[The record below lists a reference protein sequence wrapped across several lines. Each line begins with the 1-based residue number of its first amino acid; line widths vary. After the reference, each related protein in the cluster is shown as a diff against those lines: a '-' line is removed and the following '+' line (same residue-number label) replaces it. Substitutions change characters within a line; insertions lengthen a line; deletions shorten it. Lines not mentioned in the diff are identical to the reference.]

1 MCGECCTDP
10 KLFWLYKIFEPN
22 LAKDDSN
29 TPCDDIGLGKYEKT
43 EVDGMKPI
51 AITVDMYS

>member
-1 MCGECCTDP
+1 MDP

-22 LAKDDSN
+22 LAKDESN
-29 TPCDDIGLGKYEKT
+29 TPCNDRGFTKYKKT